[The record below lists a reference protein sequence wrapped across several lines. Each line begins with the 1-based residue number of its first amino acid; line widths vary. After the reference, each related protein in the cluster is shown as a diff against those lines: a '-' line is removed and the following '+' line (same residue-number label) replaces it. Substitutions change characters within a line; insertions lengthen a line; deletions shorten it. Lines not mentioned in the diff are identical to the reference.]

1 MTDPMTAL
9 AILIAYVLG
18 SIPTGYWLGRTIRK
32 IDIREHGSRN
42 IGATNTLRVLG
53 KGLGAI
59 ALIGDIAK
67 GAVSVLLVAR
77 LSTWEHA
84 PLACG
89 LTAILGH
96 TFSLFLKF
104 RGGKGVATS
113 AGTFL
118 GLAPIPTQ
126 IAIITFAITLA
137 ATRMVSLGSILAA
150 AALAIALW
158 LLPNSLPIQIIGTLV
173 ALIVIIRHRDNIK
186 RILAGNENKI

>member
-1 MTDPMTAL
+1 MTAVAL
-9 AILIAYVLG
+9 ILSYVLG
-18 SIPTGYWLGRTIRK
+18 SVPTGYWLGLSIRK

-53 KGLGAI
+53 KKLGAV

-67 GAVSVLLVAR
+67 GVISVLLIAQ
-77 LSTWEHA
+77 LSPWEHA

-89 LTAILGH
+89 LAAILGH

-104 RGGKGVATS
+104 KGGKGVATS
-113 AGTFL
+113 AGAFL
-118 GLAPIPTQ
+118 GLAPTPMA
-126 IAIITFAITLA
+126 IAIVTFAITLA

-150 AALAIALW
+150 AALAVSLW
-158 LLPNSLPIQIIGTLV
+158 ILPNEIAIQVIGTLV

-186 RILAGNENKI
+186 RILAGNESKLGAK